1 MVNSQIGMTR
11 EKGTVINKSSVTKK
25 SQMAPAPQWAQQ
37 ELQAPQQWP
46 ALQAPQAL
54 QALQVLLRWRLQ
66 GPQDPWRWQLTG
78 KGLRTKGLIAWPA
91 FFFSRRKVSS
101 LPVLPLQ
108 PNAAKAAEAAIA
120 AEDTKSRKQHTK
132 RGKIGPK
139 GQTPNGPAPHASG
152 EDPCVTLRDLEHTIR
167 LHQTLTQHQMAAL
180 RPAVS

>member
-1 MVNSQIGMTR
+1 MVNSQIGMTG
-11 EKGTVINKSSVTKK
+11 EKGTVINTSSVTKN

-37 ELQAPQQWP
+37 APQQWP
-46 ALQAPQAL
+46 ALQALLA
-54 QALQVLLRWRLQ
+54 LLRWRHQ

-91 FFFSRRKVSS
+91 FFFSRRRVST
-101 LPVLPLQ
+101 LPVRPLQ
-108 PNAAKAAEAAIA
+108 PNAAEA

-167 LHQTLTQHQMAAL
+167 HQQTLTQHQMAAL
-180 RPAVS
+180 RPAER